1 MIRGSKEG
9 AFEGRVILSYHD
21 QDSCMSDERF
31 VAQVVLSM
39 ENSMLCSYLL
49 VQIRM
54 SCEIISLIVK
64 YL

>member
-1 MIRGSKEG
+1 MVRGSKEG

-31 VAQVVLSM
+31 VAQVVLGM

-49 VQIRM
+49 LQIRM
-54 SCEIISLIVK
+54 SCEIIISLIVK
-64 YL
+64 